1 MHKFFL
7 IFQVNIRQIIGI
19 IVIAVLIAVAAC
31 KPTHP
36 QIQDFARDLAK
47 QVKKQVCGDRYKQGH
62 PYPCGDR
69 DVRFEAESWRTV
81 YINLYG
87 VVDDK
92 EISSLVEFTKS
103 FRGEEYKAIPVVMT
117 FYADLRKP
125 NTLKNPKVVYK
136 VTLKGGK

>member
-1 MHKFFL
+1 MKKTQKRNLSILVVSL
-7 IFQVNIRQIIGI
+7 I
-19 IVIAVLIAVAAC
+19 VAFVVVSAC

-81 YINLYG
+81 YINVYG
-87 VVDDK
+87 VVDRN
-92 EISSLVEFTKS
+92 EILSLIDFTTA
-103 FRGEEYKAIPVVMT
+103 FRGEEYKAIPIVMT
-117 FYADLRKP
+117 FYAKLREV
-125 NTLKNPKVVYK
+125 NTLRALIGPKVVYK
-136 VTLKGGK
+136 ITLKGGK